1 MSSSIRES
9 FSSGNVVFGGL
20 AGANSE
26 GLANEEFGSP
36 EAISPS
42 RDGTKLLRTGLQ
54 PFSVSSARAIEGFD
68 IRSRPWL
75 EEVSLHRRISLC
87 FGSLVAVAQ

>member
-75 EEVSLHRRISLC
+75 EEKR
-87 FGSLVAVAQ
+87 